1 MTSIFKRLTTRDQ
14 HGDSPLSLA
23 AFAAFFI
30 VTFLWLGDLPNLKEI
45 FDAIL

>member
-23 AFAAFFI
+23 AYAAFFI
-30 VTFLWLGDLPNLKEI
+30 ASFLWLGFLPELEGFLNAL
-45 FDAIL
+45 L

>member
-23 AFAAFFI
+23 AYAAFFI
-30 VTFLWLGDLPNLKEI
+30 
-45 FDAIL
+45 A

>member
-23 AFAAFFI
+23 AYAAFF
-30 VTFLWLGDLPNLKEI
+30 VGMFFLFGYLPKMKEI
-45 FDAIL
+45 IDALL

>member
-1 MTSIFKRLTTRDQ
+1 MPSIFKRLTTPDR

-30 VTFLWLGDLPNLKEI
+30 ATFLWLGYLPRLKDI